1 MISEDA
7 VLDFAAS
14 SFNSVWSLELLLVL
28 KRDPDHSWGADELI
42 RELRSSQVVVAGA
55 LANLLGAGLVVESEE
70 KRYRYQT
77 SPARI
82 EELVEALKVVYD
94 TKPTA
99 VVRAI
104 VAAPNRKLKLLSD
117 AFRFKE

>member
-1 MISEDA
+1 M
-7 VLDFAAS
+7 
-14 SFNSVWSLELLLVL
+14 
-28 KRDPDHSWGADELI
+28 I

>member
-1 MISEDA
+1 MISENT

-28 KRDPDHSWGADELI
+28 KRDPDRSWEAGELI

-55 LANLLGAGLVVESEE
+55 LANLLSAGLVVEHENG
-70 KRYRYQT
+70 RYRYQT
-77 SPARI
+77 SPGRM
-82 EELVEALKVVYD
+82 EELIDALQIVYD

-104 VAAPNRKLKLLSD
+104 VATSNRKLKLLSD

>member
-1 MISEDA
+1 MISEDT
-7 VLDFAAS
+7 VLEFAAS
-14 SFNSVWSLELLLVL
+14 SFNSVWTVELLLML
-28 KRDPDHSWGADELI
+28 KRDPNRSWEAGELI

-55 LANLLGAGLVVESEE
+55 LANLLGAGLVVEQE
-70 KRYRYQT
+70 KGRFQYQT
-77 SPARI
+77 SPGRM
-82 EELVEALKVVYD
+82 EQLVDALEIVYD

-104 VAAPNRKLKLLSD
+104 VATSNRKLKLLSD

>member
-1 MISEDA
+1 MISEDT
-7 VLDFAAS
+7 VLGFAAS
-14 SFNSVWSLELLLVL
+14 SFTSVWSLELLLVL
-28 KRDPDHSWGADELI
+28 KRDPDRSWEADELI
-42 RELRSSQVVVAGA
+42 RELRSSQVVVASA
-55 LANLLGAGLVVESEE
+55 LANLLGAGLVVEIE
-70 KRYRYQT
+70 KERYQYQT